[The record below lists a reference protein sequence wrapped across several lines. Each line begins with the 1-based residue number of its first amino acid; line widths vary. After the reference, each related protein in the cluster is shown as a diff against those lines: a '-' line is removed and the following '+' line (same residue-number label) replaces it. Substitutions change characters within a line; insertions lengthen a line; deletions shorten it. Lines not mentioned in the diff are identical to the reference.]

1 MRKTCQQHFEKKINF
16 FSGGGKTTC
25 SWRERPG
32 KIAEFRDALQPHE
45 NALQRV
51 RFPETHDYA
60 IFAFGRVYGPLNGL
74 GGLPGGGTCAGRMRI
89 PEKSPGN
96 FRKSG
101 KIPGPPSD
109 ARERATTASKGLG
122 REITQKIV
130 LNAPT
135 GR

>member
-32 KIAEFRDALQPHE
+32 KIAEFRDGLQTRE

-60 IFAFGRVYGPLNGL
+60 IFAFRRAYGPLNGL
-74 GGLPGGGTCAGRMRI
+74 RGLPGGGTSAREFPGRRERGGI
-89 PEKSPGN
+89 
-96 FRKSG
+96 SG
-101 KIPGPPSD
+101 KTHGIPVPPQTHENALQRPRKGSD
-109 ARERATTASKGLG
+109 VKLLKKSF
-122 REITQKIV
+122 
-130 LNAPT
+130 
-135 GR
+135 

>member
-1 MRKTCQQHFEKKINF
+1 MRKTCQQPPEKKINF

-32 KIAEFRDALQPHE
+32 KIAEFRDAPQTRE

-60 IFAFGRVYGPLNGL
+60 IFAFGRAYGPLNGL
-74 GGLPGGGTCAGRMRI
+74 GGLPGGHARPPEFRV

-96 FRKSG
+96 SG
-101 KIPGPPSD
+101 KAAKFRDPLRR
-109 ARERATTASKGLG
+109 ARTRYNGLERART
-122 REITQKIV
+122 
-130 LNAPT
+130 
-135 GR
+135 